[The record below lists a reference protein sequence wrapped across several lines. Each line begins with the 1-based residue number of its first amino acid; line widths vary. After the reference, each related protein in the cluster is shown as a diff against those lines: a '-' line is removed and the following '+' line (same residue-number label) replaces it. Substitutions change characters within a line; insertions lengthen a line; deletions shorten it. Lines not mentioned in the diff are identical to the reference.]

1 MCPKCKGQ
9 DLKVD
14 VVIHT
19 RARLIQETDGNFQT
33 DSDGGDHEWDNGG
46 MMECCDCGHEAKV
59 SAFRVPD
66 DYPAMLKLIQ
76 QLARMNYDGEEINP
90 GHEAKVSA
98 FRVPDDY
105 PAMLKLI
112 QQLARMNY
120 DGEEINP
127 GHDDIEEFDMS
138 GDDASE
144 ALSGCI
150 KEAREILG
158 EE

>member
-1 MCPKCKGQ
+1 MTWMCPKCKGQ

-33 DSDGGDHEWDNGG
+33 DSDGGDHEWDDDG

-76 QLARMNYDGEEINP
+76 
-90 GHEAKVSA
+90 
-98 FRVPDDY
+98 
-105 PAMLKLI
+105 
-112 QQLARMNY
+112 
-120 DGEEINP
+120 
-127 GHDDIEEFDMS
+127 
-138 GDDASE
+138 
-144 ALSGCI
+144 
-150 KEAREILG
+150 
-158 EE
+158 

>member
-1 MCPKCKGQ
+1 MTWMCPKCKGQ

-76 QLARMNYDGEEINP
+76 QLARMNYDGEE
-90 GHEAKVSA
+90 GKGA
-98 FRVPDDY
+98 D
-105 PAMLKLI
+105 
-112 QQLARMNY
+112 
-120 DGEEINP
+120 
-127 GHDDIEEFDMS
+127 
-138 GDDASE
+138 GDDFVMENDDAVST
-144 ALSGCI
+144 LSMTI
-150 KEAREILG
+150 REAREILG

>member
-1 MCPKCKGQ
+1 MVPPIRLWDAGVPNESALKIITRNSRMPDSLAA
-9 DLKVD
+9 DLDADAGPAVLETPGD
-14 VVIHT
+14 LVGLHLFGAAAGDAEMRT
-19 RARLIQETDGNFQT
+19 RVHDG
-33 DSDGGDHEWDNGG
+33 EWVRPRRRGYQ
-46 MMECCDCGHEAKV
+46 MECCDC
-59 SAFRVPD
+59 
-66 DYPAMLKLIQ
+66 
-76 QLARMNYDGEEINP
+76 

-158 EE
+158 EK

>member
-1 MCPKCKGQ
+1 MTWMCPKCKGQ

-59 SAFRVPD
+59 A
-66 DYPAMLKLIQ
+66 
-76 QLARMNYDGEEINP
+76 
-90 GHEAKVSA
+90 A